1 MATEILMPRQG
12 NSVESCVILEWRKN
26 EGDQVKTGEIVCEVE
41 TDKATFEIESPA
53 DGVLLKR
60 FFEEGDDVP
69 VLTVIATV
77 GEAGEDVSAMAPGG
91 GASAEK
97 KEAPAAA
104 KTEKQEKK
112 YETPASS
119 APAAVTVS
127 AEGRAGV
134 SPRARKT
141 AAEKG
146 VNLDGLTGSG
156 PGGRVIERDVLAA
169 EPSVSVSP
177 AARAAM
183 GAGMVAPARGSGIGG
198 RILSAD
204 LAASAAPRAAASGE
218 TRETP
223 VKGVRKLIAERM
235 HASLQNT
242 AQLTM
247 NSSADARELQAYR
260 AQCKAAPE
268 EMGMAGIT
276 LNDMVLFVVSRVL
289 LRYPYMN
296 AEMHPDKIVEYGSV
310 NLGFAVDT
318 ERGLMVPVIRNADRL
333 SLKAISA
340 EAKRLGKACIDG
352 NINPDELAGGTFTIT
367 NLGALGVESFTP
379 VLNAP
384 QVGIL
389 GVNGI
394 ELKPVQGKEGVEF
407 VPHMGLSLTIDH
419 RAVDGAPGARF
430 LQAVAKELA
439 NFRLALA
446 D

>member
-1 MATEILMPRQG
+1 MATEIVMPRQG

-26 EGDQVKTGEIVCEVE
+26 EGDQVKSGEIVCEVE

-53 DGVLLKR
+53 EGVLLKH
-60 FFEEGDDVP
+60 FFAEGDDVP
-69 VLTVIATV
+69 VLTVIAAV
-77 GEAGEDVSAMAPGG
+77 GEAGEDVSSMAPGG
-91 GASAEK
+91 AAPEQEK
-97 KEAPAAA
+97 PEVPAAPQKEAG
-104 KTEKQEKK
+104 K
-112 YETPASS
+112 ETPA
-119 APAAVTVS
+119 PQAAAARTKPVGGT
-127 AEGRAGV
+127 AGV

-146 VNLDGLTGSG
+146 VNLEELSGSG
-156 PGGRVIERDVLAA
+156 PGGRIIERDVLAA

-177 AARAAM
+177 AAREAM
-183 GAGMVAPARGSGIGG
+183 AGGMRAPARGTGIGG
-198 RILSAD
+198 RILSSD
-204 LAASAAPRAAASGE
+204 VAASAAPKAAASGE
-218 TRETP
+218 IREIP
-223 VKGVRKLIAERM
+223 VKGVRKLIGERM
-235 HASLQNT
+235 HASLQST

-260 AQCKAAPE
+260 AQCKAAPD
-268 EMGMAGIT
+268 EMGVAGVT

-289 LRYPYMN
+289 SRYPYMN
-296 AEMHPDKIVEYGSV
+296 AQMQDDKIFEYGSV

-318 ERGLMVPVIRNADRL
+318 ERGLIVPVIRNAERL

-340 EAKRLGKACIDG
+340 EAKRLGKACLEG

-394 ELKPVQGKEGVEF
+394 ELKPVQGAEGVDF
-407 VPHMGLSLTIDH
+407 VPHIGLSLTIDH

-430 LQAVAKELA
+430 LQAVANELA
-439 NFRLALA
+439 SFRLALA